1 MQLFFHSSNLCQNV
15 MNIPAV
21 VGTLMLYIY
30 ATTASA
36 VPSPLRYEKSDTN
49 VTLTLASSSSTAND
63 LPPDPQTTT
72 IPSVGEVR
80 CYSYQHSLW
89 ENDIFRVLMHAANI
103 IKIYINARQGNQPIG
118 YPQRYTIDHAHLS
131 FDPSPGL
138 TWREWSYVLLYLISN
153 VQEYTPAMFLLLVS
167 DGPTG
172 VWNGSLITI

>member
-1 MQLFFHSSNLCQNV
+1 MNL
-15 MNIPAV
+15 IAV
-21 VGTLMLYIY
+21 VVGIFMLYTY
-30 ATTASA
+30 STTAITVS
-36 VPSPLRYEKSDTN
+36 SPLSYENPDFN
-49 VTLTLASSSSTAND
+49 VTLTLASSSSTAKD

-103 IKIYINARQGNQPIG
+103 IKIYFNARQGNQPIG

-138 TWREWSYVLLYLISN
+138 TWREWSYVLLFLISN

-167 DGPTG
+167 EGRTG